1 LFSAENLTVH
11 YNVPP
16 EYYKRDLWK
25 NNLHHT
31 PAKNKFVC
39 FASFAVLMKSSIK
52 TTCICAFFLTSI
64 TLFAQKD
71 DNYLYWSATRK
82 LTANDFVIKTN
93 NSGAGTCFAQFYF
106 SYEVNGFD
114 FMTKNFNNKVH
125 NCIIRSASWIDTA
138 YDVKVSLRYQQTL
151 FDLAEVY
158 ARHFRRDLKEN
169 RKKILKGTDFI
180 KELNAKSMT
189 DFSKRRIEYD
199 SDTQSGT
206 NAIMQ
211 QRWEQQI
218 QMELDQLKEF
228 AIEEK

>member
-1 LFSAENLTVH
+1 
-11 YNVPP
+11 
-16 EYYKRDLWK
+16 
-25 NNLHHT
+25 
-31 PAKNKFVC
+31 
-39 FASFAVLMKSSIK
+39 MKSLIR
-52 TTCICAFFLTSI
+52 TICLCAFFVTSI

-82 LTANDFVIKTN
+82 LTANDFAIKTN
-93 NSGAGTCFAQFYF
+93 NSGAGACFAQFYF

-125 NCIIRSASWIDTA
+125 NCIIRPASWIDTT
-138 YDVKVSLRYQQTL
+138 YDVKLSLRYQQTL

-158 ARHFRRDLKEN
+158 ARHFRKDLKEN
-169 RKKILKGTDFI
+169 RKKLLKGTDSI
-180 KELNAKSMT
+180 KYLNSKSMT